1 MSMQWLGPS
10 TDNQWVRGF
19 IDRGEG
25 LHAETAPSA
34 LTVILKLVLGGLTS
48 VVLGA
53 ISAQF
58 RGLFPFL

>member
-1 MSMQWLGPS
+1 MSMQWPGPS

-34 LTVILKLVLGGLTS
+34 LTVILKLVLDGLTS
-48 VVLGA
+48 VVL
-53 ISAQF
+53 F
-58 RGLFPFL
+58 